1 MFTVGL
7 FNENAVILPQKFD
20 NGSYKKPST
29 CHTFGYRK
37 KRANTLWSKM
47 QNWRNSDLQ
56 IACRTY
62 RNQFIRGL

>member
-47 QNWRNSDLQ
+47 QNWRNSDL
-56 IACRTY
+56 
-62 RNQFIRGL
+62 